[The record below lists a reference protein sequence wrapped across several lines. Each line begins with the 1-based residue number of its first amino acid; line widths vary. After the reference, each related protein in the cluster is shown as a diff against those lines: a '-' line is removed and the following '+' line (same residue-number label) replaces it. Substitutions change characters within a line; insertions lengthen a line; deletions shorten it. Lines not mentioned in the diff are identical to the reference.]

1 MEAIGCHDQYRV
13 SGSEKGLMGNNE
25 YVSRAPPYKDNKI
38 EVSRIICN

>member
-13 SGSEKGLMGNNE
+13 SGREKGLMGNNE
-25 YVSRAPPYKDNKI
+25 YVSRTPAHKDNKI